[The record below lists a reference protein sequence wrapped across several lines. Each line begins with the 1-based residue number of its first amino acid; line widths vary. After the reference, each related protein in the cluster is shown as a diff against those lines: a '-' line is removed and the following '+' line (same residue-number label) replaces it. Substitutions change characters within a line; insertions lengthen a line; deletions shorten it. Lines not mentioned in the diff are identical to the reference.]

1 MLLFA
6 RFAEECLLLVSASAA
21 LPLGEFTL
29 VTTPIEPPAPE
40 PMPAGEN
47 YRSQEI
53 DSQIGEVP
61 VSFQNPVLVEV
72 LDRQHAAC
80 A

>member
-1 MLLFA
+1 MVLRFFVRLLI
-6 RFAEECLLLVSASAA
+6 ETYYL
-21 LPLGEFTL
+21 
-29 VTTPIEPPAPE
+29 EPPAPE